1 MHMATSE
8 LRGSSLKL
16 TQIESVSADATVH
29 HVDQLE
35 SEALDTFYAAAEGNR
50 PITAAALGLDAG
62 DVIVGTEYYRVDLL

>member
-16 TQIESVSADATVH
+16 TRIESVSADATVR

-35 SEALDTFYAAAEGNR
+35 SEALDTFYAAVEGNR
-50 PITAAALGLDAG
+50 PITAAEVGLDAG
-62 DVIVGTEYYRVDLL
+62 DVIVGTEYYRVDLV

>member
-16 TQIESVSADATVH
+16 TRIESVSPDATVR

-35 SEALDTFYAAAEGNR
+35 TETLDTFYAAVEGNR
-50 PITAAALGLDAG
+50 PITAAEMGLDAG
-62 DVIVGTEYYRVDLL
+62 DVIVGTEYYRVDLM

>member
-16 TQIESVSADATVH
+16 TRIESVSADATVR

-35 SEALDTFYAAAEGNR
+35 SETLDTFYTALEGNR
-50 PITAAALGLDAG
+50 PITTAEIGLNAG
-62 DVIVGTEYYRVDLL
+62 DIIVGPEYYRVDLM